1 MKPLIKWPGGKSRE
15 LERISPYL
23 HNKFDRFIEPFLG
36 GGAVYFF
43 LEHESNV
50 VNDINSNLINLYR
63 LLQTKDEKLILSL
76 YKIASDWNI
85 LKTIS
90 ELVVD
95 EFEEIRNYLQK
106 ADLNEMTIRSLTK
119 KFNYLKEKLTH
130 INFELSTTGSEEYV
144 SYLFNSLMSKAL
156 RISRLERAYDRKM
169 TDNWSY
175 LDHLENAV
183 RSAYYTM
190 LRDVQV
196 MCATEK
202 LARFYFI
209 REFCYGS
216 MFRFNS
222 SGKFNIPYGGNA
234 YNKKSFKR
242 KVDYALS
249 PDVGKLLQNT
259 DFHNQSFDDFLKKVE
274 PKENDLV
281 FFDPPYDSDFKDY
294 GMNPFTKAHQKRLAE
309 IFRDLS
315 SQNIMIIGKTDYIL
329 SLYKDMQKENS
340 DIVISDYEK
349 TYSYNVRGRNN
360 RGAEHLLITNFEP

>member
-15 LERISPYL
+15 LEKIRPYL

-36 GGAVYFF
+36 GGAVYFS
-43 LEHESNV
+43 LENEKNV
-50 VNDINSNLINLYR
+50 VNDINSNLIDLYR
-63 LLQTKDEKLILSL
+63 HLQTKDENLISSL

-85 LKTIS
+85 LKPKSDLLIN
-90 ELVVD
+90 
-95 EFEEIRNYLQK
+95 EFEEIRNDLQK
-106 ADLNEMTIRSLTK
+106 TDLNEITIRSLTK
-119 KFNYLKEKLTH
+119 KFYYIKEKLAS
-130 INFELSTTGSEEYV
+130 INFELSTMGSEEYV
-144 SYLFNSLMSKAL
+144 SYLFTSLLSKAL
-156 RISRLERAYDRKM
+156 RISRLERAHDRKM

-175 LDHLENAV
+175 QDHLENSIK
-183 RSAYYTM
+183 SAYYTM
-190 LRDVQV
+190 LRDTPVE
-196 MCATEK
+196 CATEK

-216 MFRFNS
+216 MFRFSS

-234 YNKKSFKR
+234 YNKKSFER

-259 DFHNQSFDDFLKKVE
+259 DFHNQSFDTFLKLVD
-274 PKENDLV
+274 PKENDLI

-294 GMNPFTKAHQKRLAE
+294 GMDPFTKDHHKRLAE
-309 IFRDLS
+309 IFKDLP
-315 SQNIMIIGKTDYIL
+315 SQNIMIIGKTDYIH
-329 SLYKDMQKENS
+329 SLYKEMQKENP

-360 RGAEHLLITNFEP
+360 RGAEHLLITNFEQ